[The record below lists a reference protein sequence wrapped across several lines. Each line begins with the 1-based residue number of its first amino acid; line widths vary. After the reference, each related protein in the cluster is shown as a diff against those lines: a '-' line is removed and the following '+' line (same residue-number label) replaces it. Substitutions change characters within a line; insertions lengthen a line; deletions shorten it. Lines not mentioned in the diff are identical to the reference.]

1 MSGKTELKIFDDHP
15 PQVVIE
21 SAYFEDIYPTSSL
34 DESNSVIEFVIPGSN
49 VDYLDLNDTLLSVQ
63 LKVLKMDGTNIK
75 EEYEAANFFLH
86 ALFKDVSLY
95 LNDVLIEGGTT
106 LYPYKAAIDTML
118 NFDTQTMKNQLVCQ
132 GISDEKDWRMKLIS
146 ASKVCELIGP
156 LRLDFF
162 NHPKYLIPGVS
173 ARIRLTRHD
182 KTFPIK
188 LITDSTADAAV
199 MEKRKH
205 DFKIVLT
212 KAHLYVRRVKVH
224 PMVLRAHN
232 LGLETKNAL
241 YPYTQTKIIS
251 FAIPKDT
258 TSFTKDN
265 IFTLSQLPKLVVV
278 GVVKGTAYSGATVRR
293 AISFSSNLGLT
304 SISLLRNGQS
314 LPYRQGYEVDHA
326 KGIYKDAYV
335 RAVLQNMNLIN
346 TNNNCMITPEGFNDG
361 YQQLFVFNLTPDF
374 DLKECQ
380 PISDSNLRLD
390 LSFSGGAKEAI
401 NVIAYACYDV
411 TLQITKNRDI
421 IRHAH
426 T

>member
-1 MSGKTELKIFDDHP
+1 
-15 PQVVIE
+15 
-21 SAYFEDIYPTSSL
+21 
-34 DESNSVIEFVIPGSN
+34 
-49 VDYLDLNDTLLSVQ
+49 
-63 LKVLKMDGTNIK
+63 
-75 EEYEAANFFLH
+75 
-86 ALFKDVSLY
+86 
-95 LNDVLIEGGTT
+95 LNDVLIDGGTT
-106 LYPYKAAIDTML
+106 LYPYKAAIDTTL
-118 NFDTQTMKNQLVCQ
+118 NFDTQTMKNQLLCQ
-132 GISDEKDWRMKLIS
+132 GISDDRAWRKNLIS
-146 ASKVCELIGP
+146 ESKICELIGP

-162 NHPKYLIPGVS
+162 NQPKYLIPGVT

-182 KTFPIK
+182 KSFPIK
-188 LITDSTADAAV
+188 ISTTITDQTALAKLENDY
-199 MEKRKH
+199 
-205 DFKIVLT
+205 KIVLT
-212 KAHLYVRRVKVH
+212 KVHLYVRRVKVH

-265 IFTLSQLPKLVVV
+265 LFTLSQLPKLVVV
-278 GVVKGTAYSGATVRR
+278 GLVKGSAYSGTVSRR
-293 AISFSSNLGLT
+293 AIAFSGHLGLT

-314 LPYRQGYEVDHA
+314 LPYRQGYELSQD
-326 KGIYKDAYV
+326 KGTYKDAFV

-346 TNNNCMITPEGFNDG
+346 TNNNCSITPEMFNGG

-380 PISDSNLRLD
+380 PIRDSNLRLD
-390 LSFSGGAKEAI
+390 LSFSGGAKDAI

-421 IRHAH
+421 IRHAYA
-426 T
+426 